1 MYVRGKLCAL
11 AVILL
16 AGALSLPAQDEIPPA
31 GRGGGRGGGGRGN
44 TREFLG
50 LGAAPDPAA
59 AARGEKL
66 YAPNCA
72 FCHGE
77 KARGAEG
84 PNLVRSTVVLH
95 DEKGELIGPVVVKG
109 FPDKGMPA
117 FPNFAE
123 GQLADI
129 AQFLH
134 MQVELVANRGTY
146 KRLNIVTGDAAAG
159 EAYFNGAG
167 GCKGCHSP
175 TGDLAHIGTRMP
187 PDQLQSRFVWPGTG
201 TAGGGGGRGGAR
213 AQKITVILPSGQ
225 SITGTLKQMDDID
238 VSIYD
243 STGAYH
249 SWPRE
254 GLKVEM
260 EDRLA
265 AHRQLLDKYT
275 DTDMHNLTAYLV
287 TLK

>member
-1 MYVRGKLCAL
+1 MDRWRKGWVCAL
-11 AVILL
+11 LV
-16 AGALSLPAQDEIPPA
+16 GAAWNLGAQEDIPPA
-31 GRGGGRGGGGRGN
+31 GRGGGRGGRGGGN

-50 LGAAPDPAA
+50 LGPAPDATA

-84 PNLVRSTVVLH
+84 PNLVRSALVLH
-95 DEKGELIGPVVVKG
+95 DEKGELIAAAVAKG

-117 FPNFAE
+117 FSTLTE
-123 GQLADI
+123 GQLYDL
-129 AQFLH
+129 AQYLH
-134 MQVELVANRGTY
+134 LQVELVANRGIY
-146 KRLNIVTGDAAAG
+146 KRLNVVTGDARAG
-159 EAYFNGAG
+159 EAYFNSAG
-167 GCKGCHSP
+167 GCKLCHSS
-175 TGDLAHIGTRMP
+175 TGDLAHIGTRYQP
-187 PDQLQSRFVWPGTG
+187 EQLQTRFVWPG
-201 TAGGGGGRGGAR
+201 GGRGA
-213 AQKITVILPSGQ
+213 ATVQKVTVTLPSGE
-225 SITGTLKQMDDID
+225 SISGIMKQIDDFN

-243 STGAYH
+243 ASGNYR

-254 GLKVEM
+254 GLKVDV

-265 AHRQLLDKYT
+265 GHRQLLDKYT
-275 DTDMHNLTAYLV
+275 DADMHNLTAYLV